1 MPIELIDKIKPKNG
15 QGFPLVDA
23 EDVVM
28 PDGTRLSVFSPQIQT
43 DYTQND
49 STAKDYIK
57 NRPFYEGE
65 PILTEFP
72 LRETLLEQQ
81 TLNDFVWNEE
91 FGAYAKAAR
100 ATFNF
105 IDGETYT
112 VVWDDQA
119 YKVVA
124 QDTSALISNTVSVG
138 NGSAFGLTGNNE
150 PFAIIG
156 NDGYIT
162 VMSLTDTEATPHDVA
177 IYKEPV
183 FIYNEGEIAFAAS
196 GTPSSEMLA
205 LWQSDWKNCVFTW
218 DGVEYVCEPKMLS
231 GVIKC
236 IGNTGKMT
244 GTGDSGEPFI
254 MMCADASVTS
264 IDLWAIYDL
273 ETEITDTTE
282 VGSTITH
289 EVGLSVNVPNI
300 IKLDP
305 KYLEN
310 IDYETQL
317 INKPFGTIPSG
328 TVLFDD
334 TVVCIETGEASV
346 GSVELVEG
354 ITYTVEI
361 DGTVY
366 TAVATSPQE
375 NMIYLTLDAENDYMI
390 VYAYGMTVVI
400 YSAGEH
406 AVKITL
412 AEDVVKKIDEI
423 YLPESVAT
431 SIDLS
436 KYESDGII
444 EETYAS
450 GTKTTT
456 VEFDENG
463 NPTKITDGD
472 GNVTTLTW

>member
-91 FGAYAKAAR
+91 FVAYAKAAR

-156 NDGYIT
+156 SDGYII
-162 VMSLTDTEATPHDVA
+162 VISLTDTEATPHDVA

-183 FIYNEGEIAFAAS
+183 FIYNEGEVAFAAS

-205 LWQSDWKNCVFTW
+205 LWQSDWKSCVFTW

-236 IGNTGKMT
+236 IGNTEKMT

-282 VGSTITH
+282 VGSTTTH
-289 EVGLSVNVPNI
+289 EVGLVINTPNI
-300 IKLDP
+300 TKLDP

-310 IDYETQL
+310 IDYETQV

-328 TVLFDD
+328 TVLFDG
-334 TVVCIETGEASV
+334 TIVCSETGEGYSDYIK
-346 GSVELVEG
+346 LVEG
-354 ITYTVEI
+354 VTYIVEI
-361 DGTVY
+361 DGTAL
-366 TAVATSPQE
+366 AVAATSPE
-375 NMIYLTLDAENDYMI
+375 EGTILLTLSTSPYIALASVGGVTML
-390 VYAYGMTVVI
+390 I
-400 YSAGEH
+400 YSEGEH
-406 AVKITL
+406 TVKITL

-423 YLPESVAT
+423 YLPEST
-431 SIDLS
+431 
-436 KYESDGII
+436 GG
-444 EETYAS
+444 S
-450 GTKTTT
+450 GLP
-456 VEFDENG
+456 E
-463 NPTKITDGD
+463 
-472 GNVTTLTW
+472 VTTDDNDKIIQVVDGAYQVVTLENSVVKTYIDNYIDEALGGEY